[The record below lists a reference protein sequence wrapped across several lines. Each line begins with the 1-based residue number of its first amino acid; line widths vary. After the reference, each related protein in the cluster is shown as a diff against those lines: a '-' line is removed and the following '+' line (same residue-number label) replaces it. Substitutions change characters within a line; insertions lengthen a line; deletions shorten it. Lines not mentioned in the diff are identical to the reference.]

1 MTVQQQHDL
10 VIIGAGPAGMAAAR
24 EAGAEGLN
32 TLILDEQSR
41 AGGQIYR
48 NISQPVL
55 QDRTILGP
63 EYYAGESLL
72 QGLGQSS
79 VKHIHSASVW
89 QVSDDNTL
97 CYSVKG
103 ESYQIGF
110 RKLLLATGA
119 QERPVPF
126 DGWTLPGVMTCGA
139 AQILLKSSGLT
150 PAEPLV
156 IAGSGPLLL
165 LIACQLIRTDA
176 RIEAIVDTTPACNY
190 GQAFKEIGGA
200 IKGWRYLLKGMRM
213 LNEVRRSGVKYY
225 KSATEL
231 RAEPGGDG
239 NLASVSFRKGNI
251 LHQLDCKTLL
261 VHQGVVP
268 NTQLGRAIGLEHQWD
283 EVQQCWKPT
292 LSEHG
297 CSSHPDIF
305 IAGDSAG
312 IGGAMVAEIQGRLV
326 ARWIVHQLG
335 GTERRDPGIDSLRKE
350 LIDQLAIRPF
360 LDHLYRP
367 LDMFL
372 KPQGETIVCRC
383 EEVSA
388 AEIRGLVKQG
398 CIGPNQTKAFC
409 RSGMGPCQGRQC
421 GATVTTLLAD
431 ELGKSPVEVG
441 YYNIRF
447 PIKPVS
453 LGELAGLNQTRS
465 VKAQT
470 DQTTARN

>member
-1 MTVQQQHDL
+1 MTGLEQYDL

-24 EAGAEGLN
+24 EAGEAGLN
-32 TLILDEQSR
+32 TLILDEQPR

-48 NISQPVL
+48 NIGRPIL
-55 QDRTILGP
+55 RDRSILGND
-63 EYYAGESLL
+63 YYVGESLL
-72 QGLGQSS
+72 AGLTHSL
-79 VKHIHSASVW
+79 VTHIVNATVW
-89 QVSDDNTL
+89 EVTADNTL
-97 CYSVKG
+97 YYSAEGVSRQVRFK
-103 ESYQIGF
+103 
-110 RKLLLATGA
+110 KLLLATGA

-165 LIACQLIRTDA
+165 LITCQLIRA
-176 RIEAIVDTTPACNY
+176 GVRIEGIVDTTPASNY
-190 GQAFKEIGGA
+190 GRALKEIVGA
-200 IKGWRYLLKGMRM
+200 IRGWRYLLKGMRM

-225 KSATEL
+225 KCATEL
-231 RAEPGGDG
+231 SAEPGSDG
-239 NLASVSFRKGNI
+239 NLATVSFRKGNI

-261 VHQGVVP
+261 VHQGVIP
-268 NTQLGRAIGLEHQWD
+268 NTQLSRAIGLKHQWD

-312 IGGAMVAEIQGRLV
+312 IGGAVVAEIQGRIV
-326 ARWIVHQLG
+326 ARGIAHQSG
-335 GTERRDPGIDSLRKE
+335 GKTDTGIDSLRKD
-350 LIDQLAIRPF
+350 LAGQLAIRPF

-372 KPQGETIVCRC
+372 KPQGQTIVCRC

-388 AEIRGLVKQG
+388 AEIRGLAQHG
-398 CIGPNQTKAFC
+398 CVGPNQTKAFC

-421 GATVTTLLAD
+421 GSTVTALLAD
-431 ELGKSPVEVG
+431 ELGRKPSEVG

-447 PIKPVS
+447 PIKPVT
-453 LGELAGLNQTRS
+453 LGELASLGES
-465 VKAQT
+465 
-470 DQTTARN
+470 ARNTPSKLK